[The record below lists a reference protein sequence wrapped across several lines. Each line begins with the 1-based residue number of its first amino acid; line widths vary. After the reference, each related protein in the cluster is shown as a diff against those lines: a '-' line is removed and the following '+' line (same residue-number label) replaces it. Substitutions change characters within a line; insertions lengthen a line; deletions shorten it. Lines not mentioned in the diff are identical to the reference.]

1 MNPTHNRSVV
11 DPAGPGRPDID
22 LTPADVL
29 RGAAS
34 YLQSHGWHQHDLYAP
49 NSGVPFPPACA
60 IGAIYAAA
68 FGHPTT
74 SGEAADHPHLPV
86 ARNAIGVLADHL
98 TGTGITPASTAD
110 PDALAYADQHG
121 AAYDTITAWNDTDG
135 QTGQHVIRQLRLAAT
150 GWDNQHRA
158 GTR

>member
-1 MNPTHNRSVV
+1 MNPTHNPPVV
-11 DPAGPGRPDID
+11 DPAGPCRPDTD
-22 LTPADVL
+22 PTPADVL

-34 YLQSHGWHQHDLYAP
+34 YLQSHGWHQHDLYTP
-49 NSGVPFPPACA
+49 NSGMPFPPACA

-68 FGHPTT
+68 IGHPTT

-98 TGTGITPASTAD
+98 TNTGITPTIAD
-110 PDALAYADQHG
+110 PAGLAYADQHG
-121 AAYDTITAWNDTDG
+121 AAHDTVTTWNDTPN
-135 QTGQHVIRQLRLAAT
+135 QTAQHVIRQLRLAAT

-158 GTR
+158 GTP